1 MKPTPKGRLVG
12 GRSPGFWNGD
22 DDEVSIPKLAPEVMV
37 GTFDDHWEVDGEVGQ
52 GATSRVYKCV
62 LKTDRLVYAACKVV
76 NKNRLGFGRRKKKKY

>member
-37 GTFDDHWEVDGEVGQ
+37 GTFDDHWEVDGEVG
-52 GATSRVYKCV
+52 YE
-62 LKTDRLVYAACKVV
+62 
-76 NKNRLGFGRRKKKKY
+76 KNNFFLFVFLFSLSLFTKK